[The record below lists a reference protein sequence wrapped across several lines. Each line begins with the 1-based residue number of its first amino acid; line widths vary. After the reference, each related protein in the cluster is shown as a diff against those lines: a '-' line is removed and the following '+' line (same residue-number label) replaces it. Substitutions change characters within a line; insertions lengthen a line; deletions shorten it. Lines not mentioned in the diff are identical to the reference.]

1 MTSNALF
8 FVLPCYYTF
17 CLKKLALSFF
27 FGVFLLFPPHNPPTF
42 EKRKNTM
49 SEAKLTWPQFNK
61 LYAKEHNLT
70 FAQAL
75 HSAGEAWK
83 DYSSKFNERNPPV
96 PGAPKR
102 KIIRKKPNN
111 IPHKR
116 VGGGKGKE
124 KEEKMPVE
132 MKKETPID
140 DDDYDYIEERTVV
153 KKKSRKTPANPEKKV
168 QPSEPP
174 PKKKRKRSPSSSN
187 VHDSVFETLKSHP
200 PSSSKKNEEEDVEEG
215 EIVEE
220 NHVSHEEE
228 EENSSGME
236 EETE

>member
-1 MTSNALF
+1 
-8 FVLPCYYTF
+8 
-17 CLKKLALSFF
+17 
-27 FGVFLLFPPHNPPTF
+27 
-42 EKRKNTM
+42 M
-49 SEAKLTWPQFNK
+49 SSESKLTWPQFNK

-83 DYSSKFNERNPPV
+83 DYSAKFSERNPPI

-102 KIIRKKPNN
+102 KVIRKKPNN

-116 VGGGKGKE
+116 AGGGKGKE
-124 KEEKMPVE
+124 KDEKMPMEV
-132 MKKETPID
+132 KEKASIED
-140 DDDYDYIEERTVV
+140 EDYDYIEERTVV
-153 KKKSRKTPANPEKKV
+153 KKKSRKPANPQKNV
-168 QPSEPP
+168 QPTEPP

-200 PSSSKKNEEEDVEEG
+200 PSSSKKKEEEEVEEG

-220 NHVSHEEE
+220 EHASQEEE
-228 EENSSGME
+228 EGEEEEGME
-236 EETE
+236 ETTE